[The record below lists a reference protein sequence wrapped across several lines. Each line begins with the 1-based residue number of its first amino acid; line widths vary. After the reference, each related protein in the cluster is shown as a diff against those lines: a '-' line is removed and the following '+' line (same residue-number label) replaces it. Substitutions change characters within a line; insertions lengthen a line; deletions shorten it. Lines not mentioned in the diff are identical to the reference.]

1 MISDYKPHLNFILFL
16 YFLIQQHAMEE
27 ENEALRT
34 ENSNLTKVAKL
45 LTENM
50 KESVET
56 SQK

>member
-1 MISDYKPHLNFILFL
+1 
-16 YFLIQQHAMEE
+16 MEE

-56 SQK
+56 SQKWVHYYILNNTEM

>member
-1 MISDYKPHLNFILFL
+1 MIDLKLKHKN
-16 YFLIQQHAMEE
+16 LINDLSSSQQHLLEE
-27 ENEALRT
+27 ENETLRT
-34 ENSNLTKVAKL
+34 ENGNLTKVAKL